1 MTDPIGNQLFVI
13 SYVAL
18 WVAVVVLAL
27 AVLALLRQVG
37 VLHARLRPVGVH
49 PAGEGLDP
57 GAAAPSIPDHDYSAI
72 GLTLVAFTSPTC
84 TICAD
89 LLPGLRAMAA
99 QYSDVAVRVVE
110 YAPATTATFL
120 AFNVASTPYLTA
132 VDRDGTVQGRGV
144 ANSVEQAEILVAAAR
159 NDTGSLGAL

>member
-1 MTDPIGNQLFVI
+1 MRGTLWIV
-13 SYVAL
+13 SYATL
-18 WVAVVVLAL
+18 WVTVIVLAL

-57 GAAAPSIPDHDYSAI
+57 GQSAPGLPGHDYSAAP
-72 GLTLVAFTSPTC
+72 LTLVAFTSPSC
-84 TICAD
+84 EICAD

-99 QYSDVAVRVVE
+99 EYDDLEVRILE
-110 YAPATTATFL
+110 YKPETTATFL

-132 VDRDGTVQGRGV
+132 VDTDGVVRARGV
-144 ANSVEQAEILVAAAR
+144 ANSVEQAEIMVAAAR
-159 NDTGSLGAL
+159 NDIGSLGAL